1 MRPEIINRS
10 DYRVKDLRRLTGRVL
25 AMLRKS
31 FTIPPIR
38 TIVVESYDSI
48 KWEGQY
54 DGQIIT
60 VRIGRK
66 ATFPNN
72 WDRIAPLP
80 TWEDLYVG
88 LLTWCVMLHFQ
99 KMVWGKRT
107 EDERK
112 KKKKYSRADCQF
124 FTVRVINRWRVD
136 AEMKMIYEKAGVYAD

>member
-1 MRPEIINRS
+1 MRPTVINRS
-10 DYRVKDLRRLTGRVL
+10 DYLVKDLRRLTGRVL
-25 AMLRKS
+25 ATLKKS

-54 DGQIIT
+54 NGDSIT

-66 ATFPNN
+66 VTFPNN
-72 WDRIAPLP
+72 WDKIAQLP

-88 LLTWCVMLHFQ
+88 LLTWCLMLHFQ
-99 KMVWGKRT
+99 KMVWAKRT

-112 KKKKYSRADCQF
+112 GRKKYCRSDCQHV
-124 FTVRVINRWRVD
+124 TVRMINRWRVD